1 MGVLSKFVPQA
12 SSINQT
18 HFRQG
23 YSTFT
28 ESVPHFS
35 AWDGS
40 LYDHPMTRAAIERFA
55 TACSKLKP
63 EFEGSDWANKP
74 VRKLFETWPNPYMTW
89 PTFLRRVATLYM
101 MDTTAFVVPG
111 LDRSLNTVALFP
123 LKPTNVDIVDY
134 EGEPWCV
141 FHLRTGED
149 MAIELRRVTILSRF
163 QYLSDFFGSGN
174 AAMHQVLSLMDA
186 QRQAEEQ
193 AVQNGARIRFIG
205 RVTGMTHGEDLQAK
219 REQFFIDNLSSK
231 NTTGLMLYDSTFGDI
246 QQVKEDRFVIDTDE
260 MNRVNDQVYAY
271 FGINEAIITNHYS
284 EEDWGAWYEGSIEPF
299 ALALGEGISMS
310 ELTVD
315 QRRRNRFF
323 FSTSYLQYAT
333 PESKRKVLDDMLDR
347 SVMTV
352 NQALD
357 VLQLP
362 NIPGGNVR
370 TMRGEYYLLDENNNV
385 IAESGG
391 HNSDATEENK
401 SPFPP
406 TSDAEPDGNDAA

>member
-1 MGVLSKFVPQA
+1 
-12 SSINQT
+12 
-18 HFRQG
+18 
-23 YSTFT
+23 
-28 ESVPHFS
+28 
-35 AWDGS
+35 
-40 LYDHPMTRAAIERFA
+40 
-55 TACSKLKP
+55 
-63 EFEGSDWANKP
+63 
-74 VRKLFETWPNPYMTW
+74 
-89 PTFLRRVATLYM
+89 
-101 MDTTAFVVPG
+101 
-111 LDRSLNTVALFP
+111 
-123 LKPTNVDIVDY
+123 
-134 EGEPWCV
+134 V

-406 TSDAEPDGNDAA
+406 TSDAEPDGNNVGEDDVDVESGA